1 MKTRVVEIFTG
12 TRIRVPEH
20 IQRIDSYH
28 THGWQLRYGKSRMF
42 SDHSS
47 DGSGA
52 RAALKLAI
60 DELRLRIARLPAPS
74 GLRRAIGS
82 NKSSKLP
89 VGISG
94 PIVRSRPGRNARDAS
109 FGVTLPRFGM
119 KPTTRNVY
127 IATENTYTIDKVKRA
142 LARAIELRRN
152 AERAYQAAAT
162 RAKREAARETKGS

>member
-1 MKTRVVEIFTG
+1 VKTRVVEIFTG

-42 SDHSS
+42 SDHSN

-74 GLRRAIGS
+74 GLRRAVGS

-94 PIVRSRPGRNARDAS
+94 PIVRSRPGRNTRDAS

-127 IATENTYTIDKVKRA
+127 IATENTYSVEKYKRA
-142 LARAIELRRN
+142 LAKAIELRRN
-152 AERAYQAAAT
+152 AERTYQAAAT
-162 RAKREAARETKGS
+162 RAKRESARATKGG